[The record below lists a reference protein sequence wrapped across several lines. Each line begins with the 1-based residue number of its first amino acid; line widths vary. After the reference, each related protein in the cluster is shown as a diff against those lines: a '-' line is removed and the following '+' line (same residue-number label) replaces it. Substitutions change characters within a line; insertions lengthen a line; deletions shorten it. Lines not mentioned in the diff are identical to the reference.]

1 MGILDFAKERNSLD
15 YHEQRKSYREWR
27 DPNVVSSIPK
37 SSEKVFL
44 KIELFGYRRYI
55 YDTYMTGKLFDYK
68 KMLESEKENAYMVSS
83 IRTAALYSLA
93 LVPGCCTNRLSV
105 IQTLM
110 GYKRAVSSKE
120 GDEILYEL
128 LHLKT
133 TNSTLE
139 DLRSGAATWTPS
151 GRSMTLEDEKKIR
164 GLQMRLSKL
173 IFEVRDHP
181 IEVSNYFVFSGG

>member
-1 MGILDFAKERNSLD
+1 MRILDFENKLSEN
-15 YHEQRKSYREWR
+15 YHGYMDWK

-37 SSEKVFL
+37 DTEKVYL
-44 KIELFGYRRYI
+44 DIDLFGYRRYV

-68 KMLESEKENAYMVSS
+68 KMFESEKESTYSLRRP
-83 IRTAALYSLA
+83 RTAGLYSLA

-105 IQTLM
+105 IQKLM
-110 GYKRAVSSKE
+110 GYKRAVSSDE
-120 GDEILYEL
+120 GDRILYEV

-133 TNSTLE
+133 SKSTLE
-139 DLRSGAATWTPS
+139 GLRSGAATWTPS
-151 GRSMTLEDEKKIR
+151 NGIMTVEDDKKIR

-181 IEVSNYFVFSGG
+181 IEVSNYFVFARDGLVG